1 MIYENFF
8 IKAPVEMLEVPLPL
22 AGFAKPDTDPVEY
35 YTIVEYLGT
44 INHTVERFTNDG
56 KFFVKGFGFNLSGI
70 DDLRSKLGDF
80 GLTLDA
86 NIWILSP
93 AEVQDELKNP
103 EWQDEEPIQ

>member
-8 IKAPVEMLEVPLPL
+8 IKAPVKMLEVPLPL
-22 AGFAKPDTDPVEY
+22 AGFVKPNTDPVEY

-56 KFFVKGFGFNLSGI
+56 KFFVKGFGFNLAGI
-70 DDLRSKLGDF
+70 DELRAKLGDF
-80 GLTLDA
+80 GLELGT

-93 AEVQDELKNP
+93 GEIGEELAKS
-103 EWQDEEPIQ
+103 EWQSV